1 VALPVGIA
9 VRHARAQIEAQ
20 MPRRVDWPTIVDLA
34 GWNGLIRPCIP
45 RSRNRDCAL
54 SYLGCARALCAS
66 SMRRDALRRGEAA
79 AQIARV
85 SAALNAAGIE
95 PLWLKG
101 AALIV
106 EDSAWANRRWM
117 SDIDVWV
124 APGSVDAAACSVAR
138 RGYRHDPRQPHAA
151 DITCAPFSIPARRLP
166 SSCTTRLP
174 ARGRRSHADRARPG
188 NARRM
193 HWRGAHVVI
202 PGALDQAV
210 HIASQARPSA
220 AAYLHGRLRLRRVVE
235 FAQLATVTGAQEA
248 ADALRSACAAG
259 GTSASSP
266 TSSSR
271 SPRGLCEFPG
281 GFELACRD
289 GGRRVEDELS
299 APALRSTSGCGA
311 VARHGSRL
319 PRDANPTRFARN
331 LVAHV
336 RRSMDTRW

>member
-1 VALPVGIA
+1 LVSPFAT
-9 VRHARAQIEAQ
+9 RAQIEAQ

-34 GWNGLIRPCIP
+34 GWNGLILSVHP
-45 RSRNRDCAL
+45 AL
-54 SYLGCARALCAS
+54 VEQGLCAFVPS
-66 SMRRDALRRGEAA
+66 DALEALGEFHAQGRLRRGEAA

-124 APGSVDAAACSVAR
+124 APGSVDAAAAALLGA
-138 RGYRHDPRQPHAA
+138 GYRHDPRQPHAA
-151 DITCAPFSIPARRLP
+151 EHHLRPFFHPGETLAVELHHALAPPAVAGLM
-166 SSCTTRLP
+166 P
-174 ARGRRSHADRARPG
+174 AERVLG

-248 ADALRSACAAG
+248 ADALRSACAAAG
-259 GTSASSP
+259 QREFADEFL
-266 TSSSR
+266 
-271 SPRGLCEFPG
+271 GLAAGMCGFPG
-281 GFELACRD
+281 GFDSHAAMAGVACKTSFPRLHSLYF
-289 GGRRVEDELS
+289 G
-299 APALRSTSGCGA
+299 LRA
-311 VARHGSRL
+311 VAGQGVAHHA
-319 PRDANPTRFARN
+319 ANPKRFARN
-331 LVAHV
+331 LVDHV